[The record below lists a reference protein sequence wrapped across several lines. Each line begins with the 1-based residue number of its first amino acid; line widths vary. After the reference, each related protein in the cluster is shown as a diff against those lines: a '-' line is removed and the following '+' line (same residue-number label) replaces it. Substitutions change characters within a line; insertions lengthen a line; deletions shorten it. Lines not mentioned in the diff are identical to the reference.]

1 MSFFKKFFSQRTMN
15 IIAGTCICIWLV
27 LFTLFIIE
35 FGFFADSDGLD
46 RRWTSRIKEFDEFI
60 PSKKEKVEFFTD
72 TVYGTMFPF
81 KDMLVIP
88 LVEIKVDS
96 AGEQNRILNFKVYH
110 TNTKTESN
118 LFPVNQEIIQ
128 SKLIQAKDHLFW
140 FMETKD
146 TFYLYDSCKVDLVKS
161 AYPSGYSFVYPST
174 FEIEGVEELNHEEE
188 RPAKTKEIKIPDTYL
203 VHKTVHSFS
212 IVGNQLLFYAQKDH
226 DKRYWLYDLTTKE
239 IRELANNR

>member
-1 MSFFKKFFSQRTMN
+1 MSILKKIFSWRTMWV
-15 IIAGTCICIWLV
+15 IVGTCICTWAI

-35 FGFFADSDGLD
+35 SGFFSDYGKT
-46 RRWTSRIKEFDEFI
+46 RWTSRAKEFDKLV
-60 PSKKEKVEFFTD
+60 STKKEEVLFFTD

-96 AGEQNRILNFKVYH
+96 AGERNRILNFKVYH

-146 TFYLYDSCKVDLVKS
+146 TFYLYDSCNVDLVKS
-161 AYPSGYSFVYPST
+161 AYPSGYSFVYLST

-188 RPAKTKEIKIPDTYL
+188 RPAQTKEIKIPDTYL
-203 VHKTVHSFS
+203 VHKTVPSFS
-212 IVGNQLLFYAQKDH
+212 IIGNQLLFYAQKDH
-226 DKRYWLYDLTTKE
+226 DKRYWLYDLTTRE

>member
-72 TVYGTMFPF
+72 TVYGTMFQF

-88 LVEIKVDS
+88 LTEMKVDS
-96 AGEQNRILNFKVYH
+96 LG
-110 TNTKTESN
+110 
-118 LFPVNQEIIQ
+118 
-128 SKLIQAKDHLFW
+128 
-140 FMETKD
+140 
-146 TFYLYDSCKVDLVKS
+146 
-161 AYPSGYSFVYPST
+161 
-174 FEIEGVEELNHEEE
+174 
-188 RPAKTKEIKIPDTYL
+188 
-203 VHKTVHSFS
+203 
-212 IVGNQLLFYAQKDH
+212 
-226 DKRYWLYDLTTKE
+226 
-239 IRELANNR
+239 

>member
-72 TVYGTMFPF
+72 TVYGTMFQF

-88 LVEIKVDS
+88 LTEMKVDS
-96 AGEQNRILNFKVYH
+96 LGEWNRILNFNIY
-110 TNTKTESN
+110 NTTTKIESD
-118 LFPVNQEIIQ
+118 LFPTNQDIFHSELVQVKDYLVWFIE
-128 SKLIQAKDHLFW
+128 AKDSF
-140 FMETKD
+140 FI
-146 TFYLYDSCKVDLVKS
+146 YDNQSAGLVKAS
-161 AYPSGYSFVYPST
+161 CPSGYSFIYPET
-174 FEIEGVEELNHEEE
+174 FKIEEKEDIEELEDEEKQ
-188 RPAKTKEIKIPDTYL
+188 PAETKIPDIYL
-203 VHKTVHSFS
+203 TNKTLPSFS
-212 IVGNQLLFYAQKDH
+212 VIGNQLLLCAQKEE
-226 DKRYWLYDLTTKE
+226 DKRYWIYDLETKE
-239 IRELANNR
+239 IRELGNK